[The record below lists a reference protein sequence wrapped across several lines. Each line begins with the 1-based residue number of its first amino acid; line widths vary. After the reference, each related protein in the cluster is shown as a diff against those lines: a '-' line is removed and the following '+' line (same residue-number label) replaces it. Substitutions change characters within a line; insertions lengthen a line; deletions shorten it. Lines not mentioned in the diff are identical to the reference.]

1 MDAVAH
7 PRRRFGCCTVA
18 VFGRSDLCSLQG
30 RYWRLKRVGNHFDCG
45 FQRLDPLVTI
55 PGMNVLP
62 SVARQ
67 ISFDIFFNR
76 RMTLGGEGVAQI
88 ADRGMAMA
96 VEGLVGVGDAN
107 DVAQPL
113 GDWACRLTRPPAVC
127 IE

>member
-7 PRRRFGCCTVA
+7 PRRRIGCCTVA
-18 VFGRSDLCSLQG
+18 VFGRSDLFFPFGLGWC
-30 RYWRLKRVGNHFDCG
+30 LKRVGNHFDRR
-45 FQRLDPLVTI
+45 FQRLDPLITI

-67 ISFDIFFNR
+67 ISFDILFDR
-76 RMTLGGEGVAQI
+76 RMTLGGERVAQI

-107 DVAQPL
+107 DIAQPL
-113 GDWACRLTRPPAVC
+113 GDWACRLTRPPTVRV
-127 IE
+127 E